1 MLLRLTELVKR
12 LVSIVAVE
20 VVEQALLLLEL

>member
-12 LVSIVAVE
+12 LVSIVGVE